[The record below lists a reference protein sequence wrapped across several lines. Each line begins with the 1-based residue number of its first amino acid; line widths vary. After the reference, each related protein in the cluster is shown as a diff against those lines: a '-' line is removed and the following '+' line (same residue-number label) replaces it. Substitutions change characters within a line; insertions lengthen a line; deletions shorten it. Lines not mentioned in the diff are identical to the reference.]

1 MNAVAST
8 PFEIGIRSRVPVA
21 EYRALPGTSIT
32 RLKELR
38 RSPMHYRHALAHPKE
53 TTALRLGTAAHV
65 AVLEPERFS
74 SQFAIWSRRSEKTG
88 NLCPKNGQWWEAFQ
102 GENVGRDII
111 TIDEAEF
118 ALAIQR
124 AVRADRD
131 AMRYLEQGDPEV
143 TMQWS
148 LRGRQ
153 AKGRADWFTRIDG
166 RPYLVGLKSARDCR
180 HYVFGSAA
188 AKLGYHL
195 QWAYYFDGY
204 EFIAEEQPGV
214 KEIVV
219 ENTPPHAVAVYNIP
233 DDIIQQGRDEY
244 LVLIDQL
251 EQCERSGE
259 WPGPAL
265 GETNLT
271 LPTWVYEANDDLSD
285 IGLEA

>member
-1 MNAVAST
+1 VNAAADI
-8 PFEIGIRSRVPVA
+8 PFEVGISSRMPAA

-38 RSPMHYRHALAHPKE
+38 RSPLHYRYALAHPKE

-74 SQFAIWSRRSEKTG
+74 SQFAIWSRRSGKTG
-88 NLCPKNGQWWEAFQ
+88 NLCPKNGKWWEAFQ

-111 TIDEAEF
+111 TIDEAEY
-118 ALAIQR
+118 AMAIQR
-124 AVRADRD
+124 AVRSDPH

-143 TMQWS
+143 TLQWT
-148 LRGRQ
+148 LRGRPC
-153 AKGRADWFTRIDG
+153 KGRLDWLTWIEG

-180 HYVFGSAA
+180 HFIFGNAA

-195 QWAYYFDGY
+195 QWAYYFDGF
-204 EFIAEEQPGV
+204 EFIKSEHPGV

-219 ENTPPHAVAVYNIP
+219 ENAPPHAVAVYNIP

-244 LVLIDQL
+244 MVLHDQL
-251 EQCERSGE
+251 AECERAGE
-259 WPGPAL
+259 WPGPSL
-265 GETNLT
+265 GETDLT
-271 LPTWVYEANDDLSD
+271 LPTWVYEAHDDISEL
-285 IGLEA
+285 GLEA

>member
-1 MNAVAST
+1 VNAAADT

-21 EYRALPGTSIT
+21 DYRALPGVSIT

-38 RSPMHYRHALAHPKE
+38 RSPLHYRYALAHPKE

-74 SQFAIWSRRSEKTG
+74 SQFAIWARRSEKTG
-88 NLCPKNGQWWEAFQ
+88 NLCPKNGQWWESFQ

-111 TIDEAEF
+111 TIDEAEY
-118 ALAIQR
+118 AMAIQR
-124 AVRADRD
+124 AVRADPD
-131 AMRYLEQGDPEV
+131 AMKYLEQGDPEV
-143 TMQWS
+143 TLQWT

-153 AKGRADWFTRIDG
+153 SKGRLDWLTMIDG

-180 HYVFGSAA
+180 EYIFGYQAW
-188 AKLGYHL
+188 KLGYHL

-204 EFIAEEQPGV
+204 EFITDVQPGM

-244 LVLIDQL
+244 LVLHDQL
-251 EQCERSGE
+251 LDCERAGE
-259 WPGPAL
+259 WPGPVR

-271 LPTWVYEANDDLSD
+271 FPTRAYETNEDLSD

>member
-1 MNAVAST
+1 MNAVADT

-38 RSPMHYRHALAHPKE
+38 RSPLHYRYALAHPKE

-74 SQFAIWSRRSEKTG
+74 SQFAIWARRSEKTG

-111 TIDEAEF
+111 SIDEAES
-118 ALAIQR
+118 ALAIQK
-124 AVRADRD
+124 AVRADPD
-131 AMRYLEQGDPEV
+131 AMKYLEQGDPEV
-143 TMQWS
+143 TLQWT
-148 LRGRQ
+148 LHGRPC
-153 AKGRADWFTRIDG
+153 KGRVDWLTWIDG

-180 HYVFGSAA
+180 EYIFGYAA
-188 AKLGYHL
+188 WKLAYHL

-204 EFIAEEQPGV
+204 GFIKEENPGV

-219 ENTPPHAVAVYNIP
+219 ESAPPHAVAVYNVT

-244 LVLIDQL
+244 MVLHEQL
-251 EQCERSGE
+251 EECERSGE
-259 WPGPAL
+259 WPGPVR

-271 LPTWVYEANDDLSD
+271 LPTQAYASNDDLSEL
-285 IGLEA
+285 GLEA